1 MSSDALLAVPRTH
14 RDTARSAIHAVLG
27 SAAINVRAV
36 PGGVSGAVVLRIE
49 TGDHRFVLRMEGP
62 ASRLRNPHQYV
73 SMRIAAEAGIA
84 PPIHYL
90 DVDAGVVM
98 MDYIA
103 DRPLESYPGGFQGL
117 AQATGAMLRK
127 LQALPPFPAHIHYPE
142 LVGRLWT
149 HVCKTGL
156 FSAGVLDV
164 ASQRLAKIRDAYGT
178 ETENH
183 VSSHNDFL
191 PRNLLFDGQ
200 RLWLIDWENGY
211 RNDPLVDLATALDN
225 FAPSLELEEIL
236 MQAWL
241 GQAPDRR
248 LRERLAVVRSLTR
261 LFYAGVLFSAAAAV
275 PPAKPDG
282 DLSALSCADF
292 ERAIRTGRLKAETAE
307 TSHALGK
314 MFLASFLTDAKPPGL
329 PPLYMRWP
337 KRLRSASRRG
347 RQPGSCRAS

>member
-127 LQALPPFPAHIHYPE
+127 LQALPPF
-142 LVGRLWT
+142 
-149 HVCKTGL
+149 
-156 FSAGVLDV
+156 LDV